1 MRPVLFLTTLVL
13 AAAGIALWANAP
25 AAQAKPPDPVVA
37 WNRELLSI
45 LRTPGAQPATVQPTR
60 NMALLHAAIGDAVT
74 AIDHSARPLLV
85 RVDAPRRASREAA
98 IDAAAHDV
106 LAALYPSLRTQ
117 LDQLEAARI
126 AAAPPGARRLEGLEA
141 GRGVARLALAAR
153 ANDGSGAMPP
163 PFVARSAP
171 GDYRPTPPAFV
182 APVFTHWAAVRPF
195 VLRAAA
201 QFRPPAPPSGGRA
214 LDQVRSLGEAT
225 STARTPDETQAARFW
240 SAPIQNYWN
249 EIAQTAVIASR
260 ADLDTS
266 AHTFAALDIALA
278 DATIALYDA
287 KYAYRVWRPVTA
299 IRAGG
304 DAAWTPLLNTPPDP
318 SYPGAHSVIG
328 AAGAAVLGAAFGD
341 AYPLVVTSEALPG
354 VERRFAS
361 FSAAVREA
369 GLARMWGGVHTS
381 IDDSAGQQVGRS
393 VGRYVVRAWFDRGA
407 RR

>member
-1 MRPVLFLTTLVL
+1 M
-13 AAAGIALWANAP
+13 
-25 AAQAKPPDPVVA
+25 
-37 WNRELLSI
+37 
-45 LRTPGAQPATVQPTR
+45 LR
-60 NMALLHAAIGDAVT
+60 
-74 AIDHSARPLLV
+74 S
-85 RVDAPRRASREAA
+85 
-98 IDAAAHDV
+98 
-106 LAALYPSLRTQ
+106 
-117 LDQLEAARI
+117 
-126 AAAPPGARRLEGLEA
+126 
-141 GRGVARLALAAR
+141 
-153 ANDGSGAMPP
+153 
-163 PFVARSAP
+163 
-171 GDYRPTPPAFV
+171 
-182 APVFTHWAAVRPF
+182 
-195 VLRAAA
+195 AA

-266 AHTFAALDIALA
+266 AHTFAALDVALA

-287 KYAYRVWRPVTA
+287 KYAYRVWRPITA

-304 DAAWTPLLNTPPDP
+304 DAGWTPLLNTPPDP

-328 AAGAAVLGAAFGD
+328 AAGATVLGAAFGD

-381 IDDSAGQQVGRS
+381 IDDSAGQQLGRS
-393 VGRYVVRAWFDRGA
+393 VGRDVVHVTLDRVG